1 MSYKNTT
8 LTVIQFYTVLF
19 KNHLGPSIINLTLY
33 KTWNFFLIRNIAQ
46 NCNFSTSEIEIM
58 ILVILVLSINLKL

>member
-33 KTWNFFLIRNIAQ
+33 KTWNFFFLFTTLLKI
-46 NCNFSTSEIEIM
+46 
-58 ILVILVLSINLKL
+58 VILVLQKLK